1 MILKR
6 LILTASITA
15 ILAACASK
23 DVVDVVEEPIDVAKT
38 NTTSKDE
45 TVTWN
50 NKARRGAAYSEPGY
64 RHVLADR
71 NVGSL
76 QDTPPEPSISANP
89 AEVIQ
94 RATSIKSYSVYEM
107 GRWERFC
114 GHGAMDSKDWD
125 FIAREGRD
133 NIPETLRADCSAPAY
148 TRQDYIAAWKSK
160 CDGAEASTQ
169 DLVIRNTTIAPPR
182 ICNE

>member
-1 MILKR
+1 MIIKR
-6 LILTASITA
+6 LIVTASIA
-15 ILAACASK
+15 IILAACVSNE
-23 DVVDVVEEPIDVAKT
+23 VVDVAEEPIDVTKT

-45 TVTWN
+45 TVTWKN
-50 NKARRGAAYSEPGY
+50 RARRGAAYSEPGY

-71 NVGSL
+71 NIGTL
-76 QDTPPEPSISANP
+76 QDTPPKPSISANP

-94 RATSIKSYSVYEM
+94 RATLIKSYSVYEM

-133 NIPETLRADCSAPAY
+133 SIPGTLRADCSAPAY

-160 CDGAEASTQ
+160 CDGSKASTQ
-169 DLVIRNTTIAPPR
+169 TLAIRNMTIAPPR